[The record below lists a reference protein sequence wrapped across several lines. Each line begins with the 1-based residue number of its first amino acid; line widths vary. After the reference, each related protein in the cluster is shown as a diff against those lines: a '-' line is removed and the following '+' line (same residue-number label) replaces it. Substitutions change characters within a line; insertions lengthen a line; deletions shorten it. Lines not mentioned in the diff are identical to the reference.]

1 VVIGSEKPLRAMEII
16 KPGGPEVVRFAE
28 RDEPAP
34 GPGQVTIR
42 VEYAGLNFVDVL
54 ARRGVPGYFTG
65 WPFVPG
71 MEVGGTIH
79 ALGTFTGHG
88 NAYQSPS
95 AGFTGLCLPD
105 DAARQGGRGRRGRS
119 VTRRR

>member
-1 VVIGSEKPLRAMEII
+1 MEII
-16 KPGGPEVVRFAE
+16 EPGGPEVVRFAE

-71 MEVGGTIH
+71 WRTSR
-79 ALGTFTGHG
+79 
-88 NAYQSPS
+88 SP
-95 AGFTGLCLPD
+95 
-105 DAARQGGRGRRGRS
+105 ARL
-119 VTRRR
+119 

>member
-1 VVIGSEKPLRAMEII
+1 MVIGLEEPVRAIEII
-16 KPGGPEVVRFAE
+16 EPGGPEVVRFVE
-28 RDEPAP
+28 RAEPAP

-54 ARRGVPGYFTG
+54 ARHGVPGYWTG

-79 ALGTFTGHG
+79 GLGEGVD
-88 NAYQSPS
+88 
-95 AGFTGLCLPD
+95 GLE
-105 DAARQGGRGRRGRS
+105 AAPARER
-119 VTRRR
+119 

>member
-1 VVIGSEKPLRAMEII
+1 MEII
-16 KPGGPEVVRFAE
+16 EPGGPEVVRFAE

-79 ALGTFTGHG
+79 ALSFSIELMVWRDTPM
-88 NAYQSPS
+88 AS
-95 AGFTGLCLPD
+95 ASLGGSR
-105 DAARQGGRGRRGRS
+105 AAPGAEPAS
-119 VTRRR
+119 SW

>member
-1 VVIGSEKPLRAMEII
+1 MEII
-16 KPGGPEVVRFAE
+16 EPGGPEVVRFAE

-79 ALGTFTGHG
+79 ALGEGVDTFAAGDRVVAFTVDGAG
-88 NAYQSPS
+88 WRTSRSP
-95 AGFTGLCLPD
+95 
-105 DAARQGGRGRRGRS
+105 AR
-119 VTRRR
+119 V

>member
-1 VVIGSEKPLRAMEII
+1 MEII
-16 KPGGPEVVRFAE
+16 EPGGPEVVRFAE

-79 ALGTFTGHG
+79 ALGEGVDTSRPGTGWWHLRSMG
-88 NAYQSPS
+88 PGWRTSRSP
-95 AGFTGLCLPD
+95 
-105 DAARQGGRGRRGRS
+105 AR
-119 VTRRR
+119 V

>member
-1 VVIGSEKPLRAMEII
+1 MRAIEIVE
-16 KPGGPEVVRFAE
+16 PGGPEVVRFAE

-42 VEYAGLNFVDVL
+42 VQYAGLNFVDVL

-71 MEVGGTIH
+71 MEVGGTIR
-79 ALGTFTGHG
+79 ALGEGWTLSRPGTGWWHL
-88 NAYQSPS
+88 PS
-95 AGFTGLCLPD
+95 TGPGWRTSL
-105 DAARQGGRGRRGRS
+105 
-119 VTRRR
+119 

>member
-1 VVIGSEKPLRAMEII
+1 VVIGLEKPVRAMEII
-16 KPGGPEVVRFAE
+16 EPGGPEVVRFAE

-65 WPFVPG
+65 
-71 MEVGGTIH
+71 
-79 ALGTFTGHG
+79 
-88 NAYQSPS
+88 
-95 AGFTGLCLPD
+95 
-105 DAARQGGRGRRGRS
+105 
-119 VTRRR
+119 